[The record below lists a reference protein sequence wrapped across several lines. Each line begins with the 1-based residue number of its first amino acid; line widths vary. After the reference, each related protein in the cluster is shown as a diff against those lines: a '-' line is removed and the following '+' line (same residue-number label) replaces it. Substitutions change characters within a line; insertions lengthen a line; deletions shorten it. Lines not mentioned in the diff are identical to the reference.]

1 KPSIP
6 SWVGKL
12 VAISTCDCFGR
23 LRKVNTGL
31 AYYRKISC
39 GAGDPATGLMTI
51 VTCVL
56 KSLRNGI
63 SSALG
68 VNTDSVVLYLYLY
81 SGASAETRITH
92 QAPICIRTQG
102 C

>member
-1 KPSIP
+1 M
-6 SWVGKL
+6 G
-12 VAISTCDCFGR
+12 DCFGR

-31 AYYRKISC
+31 AYDRKISC
-39 GAGDPATGLMTI
+39 GAGDPAAGLMTI

-81 SGASAETRITH
+81 VYALGFVRVV
-92 QAPICIRTQG
+92 
-102 C
+102 